1 MNCEWVKENGSLYL
15 YDELLDD
22 ARHEL
27 EHHLSKCKAC
37 AEDMEALRGFH
48 LAMSQTM
55 PVQEPSANL
64 LTDSRM
70 KLQEAL
76 EHAEQKSSWRWTL
89 DVASWFHQIRFSPAL
104 AGVLLMAGFAGGA
117 VATFTAQSNKSGKGV
132 SVPFI
137 SSEPAV
143 DSASIGS
150 IKGISQDPG
159 SNKVSIQY
167 ERLVPDQVQGNIND
181 PQVQQLL
188 LYAARSNYNSGVRL
202 DSINVLSQE
211 PQDQAVREAL
221 IFSLRY
227 DKNPGVRLKAM
238 ESLKPYVK
246 EDVRVRDAVLE
257 ALLRDSN
264 PGVRSEAIRA
274 LRPVSVDTSVRQT
287 LEVLAERDENK
298 YIRGESRR
306 VLASLP
312 EIQ

>member
-1 MNCEWVKENGSLYL
+1 MNCDWVKENGMLYL

-27 EHHLSKCKAC
+27 EHHLSKCKPC

-48 LAMSQTM
+48 LAMSSTV

-76 EHAEQKSSWRWTL
+76 EHAEQKPSWRWTL
-89 DVASWFHQIRFSPAL
+89 DVASWFQQIRFSPAL
-104 AGVLLMAGFAGGA
+104 AGVLLMVGFAGGA
-117 VATFTAQSNKSGKGV
+117 VATFTAQKSKNG
-132 SVPFI
+132 STVPPIFGAA
-137 SSEPAV
+137 PV
-143 DSASIGS
+143 DTASIGS

-159 SNKVSIQY
+159 SNKVNIEF
-167 ERLVPDQVQGNIND
+167 ERLVPGQIEGNISD

-188 LYAARSNYNSGVRL
+188 LFAARSNYNSGVRL

-211 PQDQAVREAL
+211 PQDQGVREAL

-227 DKNPGVRLKAM
+227 DKNPGVRLKAL
-238 ESLKPYVK
+238 ESLKTYVK
-246 EDVRVRDAVLE
+246 DDVRVRDAVLE
-257 ALLRDSN
+257 ALVRDSN
-264 PGVRSEAIRA
+264 PGVRTEAIHA
-274 LRPVSVDTSVRQT
+274 LQPVSVDTSVRQT

-298 YIRGESRR
+298 FIRGESRR

>member
-1 MNCEWVKENGSLYL
+1 MNCDWVKENGTLYL

-37 AEDMEALRGFH
+37 AEDMEALRGFQ
-48 LAMSQTM
+48 LAMISAM

-104 AGVLLMAGFAGGA
+104 AGVLLMVGFAGGA
-117 VATFTAQSNKSGKGV
+117 IATFTAQVGKGGNRV
-132 SVPFI
+132 QVPFVAQ
-137 SSEPAV
+137 EPAI
-143 DSASIGS
+143 DSAYIGS

-159 SNKVSIQY
+159 SNKVNIEF

-188 LYAARSNYNSGVRL
+188 LFAARSNYNSGVRL

-227 DKNPGVRLKAM
+227 DKNPGVRLKAL
-238 ESLKPYVK
+238 ESLKTYVRD
-246 EDVRVRDAVLE
+246 DVRVRDVILE
-257 ALLRDSN
+257 ALVRDSN
-264 PGVRSEAIRA
+264 PGVRTEAIHA
-274 LRPVSVDTSVRQT
+274 LQPVSVDTSVRQT

-298 YIRGESRR
+298 FIRGESRR

>member
-1 MNCEWVKENGSLYL
+1 MNCDWVKENGTLYL

-27 EHHLSKCKAC
+27 EHHLLKCKAC

-48 LAMSQTM
+48 LAMSSVM
-55 PVQEPSANL
+55 PVQDPSANL

-76 EHAEQKSSWRWTL
+76 EQSEQKPSWRWTL
-89 DVASWFHQIRFSPAL
+89 DVAQWFQQIRFSPAL
-104 AGVLLMAGFAGGA
+104 AGVLLMVGFAGGA
-117 VATFTAQSNKSGKGV
+117 VATFTAQNGKNGKGV
-132 SVPFI
+132 TVPFVSQEQPI
-137 SSEPAV
+137 
-143 DSASIGS
+143 DASMIGS

-159 SNKVSIQY
+159 SSKVNIDY
-167 ERLVPDQVQGNIND
+167 ERLVPGQIQGNIND

-188 LYAARSNYNSGVRL
+188 LFAARSNYNSGVRL

-227 DKNPGVRLKAM
+227 DKNPGVRLKALD
-238 ESLKPYVK
+238 SLKAYVK
-246 EDVRVRDAVLE
+246 DDVRVRDAVLE

-264 PGVRSEAIRA
+264 SGVRAEAIHA
-274 LRPVSVDTSVRQT
+274 LQPVSVDSSVRQT
-287 LEVLAERDENK
+287 LQVLAERDENK
-298 YIRGESRR
+298 FIRGESRR

>member
-1 MNCEWVKENGSLYL
+1 MNCDWVKENGTLYL

-37 AEDMEALRGFH
+37 TDDMEALRGFH
-48 LAMSQTM
+48 LAMSSAM

-76 EHAEQKSSWRWTL
+76 EHSEQKSSWRWTL

-104 AGVLLMAGFAGGA
+104 AGVLLMVGFAGGA
-117 VATFTAQSNKSGKGV
+117 VATFTAQKGKDGPGL
-132 SVPFI
+132 SAFNQEQP
-137 SSEPAV
+137 V
-143 DSASIGS
+143 DVASQIGS

-159 SNKVSIQY
+159 SNKVNIEF
-167 ERLVPDQVQGNIND
+167 ERLVPGQIQGNIND

-188 LYAARSNYNSGVRL
+188 LFAARSNYNSGVRL

-227 DKNPGVRLKAM
+227 DKNPGVRLKALD
-238 ESLKPYVK
+238 SLKTYVK
-246 EDVRVRDAVLE
+246 DDVRVRDAVLE
-257 ALLRDSN
+257 ALVRDSN
-264 PGVRSEAIRA
+264 PGVRTEAIHA
-274 LRPVSVDTSVRQT
+274 LQPVSVDSSVRQT

-298 YIRGESRR
+298 FIRGESRR

>member
-1 MNCEWVKENGSLYL
+1 MNCDWVKENGTLYL

-48 LAMSQTM
+48 LAMSSTM

-104 AGVLLMAGFAGGA
+104 AGVLLMVGFAGGA
-117 VATFTAQSNKSGKGV
+117 VATFTAQKSKTGT
-132 SVPFI
+132 VPPIFGQ
-137 SSEPAV
+137 PQV
-143 DSASIGS
+143 DTASIGS

-159 SNKVSIQY
+159 SNQVNIEF
-167 ERLVPDQVQGNIND
+167 ERLVPDQLQGNISD

-211 PQDQAVREAL
+211 PQDSAVREAL

-227 DKNPGVRLKAM
+227 DKNPGVRLKAL
-238 ESLKPYVK
+238 ESLRAYVK
-246 EDVRVRDAVLE
+246 DDVRVRDAVLE
-257 ALLRDSN
+257 ALVRDSN
-264 PGVRSEAIRA
+264 PGVRTEAIHA
-274 LRPVSVDTSVRQT
+274 LQPVSVDTSVRQT

-298 YIRGESRR
+298 FIRGESRR